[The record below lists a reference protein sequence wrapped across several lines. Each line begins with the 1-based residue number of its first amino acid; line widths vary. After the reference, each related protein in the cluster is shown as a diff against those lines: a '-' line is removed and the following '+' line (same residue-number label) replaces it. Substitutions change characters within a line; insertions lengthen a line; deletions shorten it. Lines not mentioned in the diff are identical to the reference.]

1 MKSFWNKLNRKNDG
15 SQSPYPHLSLGVLET
30 CFKHLPRPVWIRND
44 QGQLI
49 YANHIYAQLFEE
61 SLDETLENNRLIFD
75 VLNKEKYDLSAPLSE
90 QRCHII
96 IDGERRYFRFYE
108 IAGEEGIIYG
118 YGGDLS
124 EVELTQAK
132 LENYI
137 TSFREVLD
145 NLSAGV
151 IIYGPDRRLKYYND
165 AYLKMFSFE
174 ESLLSSD
181 PTMGEVLD
189 DLKNRRQLT
198 EYADYQAFRTK
209 EVETVTSIINHEQRL
224 MHIPDGRAIRM
235 LASPHPLGG
244 SFYIF
249 EDVTGALDQ
258 ERKIN
263 TQLAVYSAT
272 LDNLYE
278 GIAVF
283 GPDNRLKISN
293 PAFCKI
299 WNISSDQLKLD
310 SHISELADHSR
321 SFVEGV
327 ANWEAYKSRVIE
339 KITDRIPKKSRIQ
352 RGDGRIL
359 DFSYVPLP
367 DGSNLLSYVDC
378 TDSVQIETVLREKND
393 ALEAA
398 DKLKS
403 DFIANVSYELRT
415 PLNTIIGFTEILTNQ
430 YFGPLNPQ
438 QITYCH
444 NILAS
449 SQTLLTLVNDILD
462 LAMIQAGYM
471 NLNTTQQ
478 SLSNLLK
485 DSLQLVMI
493 KAETKKIKLLPPD
506 NIPLIYL
513 NVDESRFNQA
523 IFNILMNLIKFT
535 HEGETIHIT
544 FQSTPDHLKLSFKS
558 SGLVPQAHSHLSLVD
573 LIDQTSEHPDKT
585 PISSLSF
592 ALVRSIMGLFGGEA
606 SLHSQ
611 AETGTL
617 IEITFPQ
624 DVIQTAHQ
632 TPKKLD
638 PLQEVA

>member
-1 MKSFWNKLNRKNDG
+1 MKSFWNKFNRKNEGDP
-15 SQSPYPHLSLGVLET
+15 STYPQLTLGILEA
-30 CFKHLPRPVWIRND
+30 CFKNLPRPVWIRD
-44 QGQLI
+44 TKGKLI

-61 SLDETLENNRLIFD
+61 SLEETLANNRLIFD
-75 VLNKEKYDLSAPLSE
+75 ALNKKDHPHHTPLAE

-108 IAGEEGIIYG
+108 IADENGVIHG

-151 IIYGPDRRLKYYND
+151 TIYGPDRRLKYYND

-174 ESLLSSD
+174 ESFLSSD
-181 PTMGEVLD
+181 PMMGEVLD
-189 DLKNRRQLT
+189 DLKTRRQLT
-198 EYADYQAFRTK
+198 EHADYQAFRAK
-209 EVETVTSIINHEQRL
+209 EIECVTSIINHEQRL
-224 MHIPDGRAIRM
+224 MHIPDGRAVRM
-235 LASPHPLGG
+235 LSSPHPLGG

-299 WNISSDQLKLD
+299 WNISTDQLKLN
-310 SHISELADHSR
+310 SHISALADHSR
-321 SFVEGV
+321 SFVDGI
-327 ANWEAYKSRVIE
+327 ADWEAYKTRVIE
-339 KITDRIPKKSRIQ
+339 KITDRIPKKSRIH
-352 RGDGRIL
+352 RGDGRTL

-367 DGSNLLSYVDC
+367 DGSNLLSYIDC

-471 NLNTTQQ
+471 NLNTTQH

-485 DSLQLVMI
+485 DSLQLVTI

-506 NIPLIYL
+506 DIPLIYL

-544 FQSTPDHLKLSFKS
+544 FQSTQEQLKLCFKS
-558 SGLVPQAHSHLSLVD
+558 SGVIPQSHSHLSLVD

-606 SLHSQ
+606 SLNSQ

-624 DVIQTAHQ
+624 KTVQNVHAE
-632 TPKKLD
+632 KR
-638 PLQEVA
+638 PLEPFKEVA